1 MFCAGSLSVQTG
13 QQPVL
18 FRILFCE
25 TETNTVRRSGEA
37 RRDAAPRSVQK
48 SSHSHREAR
57 RSRFA
62 VTTATAVIQK
72 EHVSDQDHRKDPHTP
87 TSTTAGVTGNVHA
100 CVCVCVCERSV
111 SEVHI
116 RGLFHTLFSCLG
128 EAPHSH
134 KHASLSAPHSSVITH
149 RHTLNTHS
157 RLLTSAQRPISGF
170 EEDCLLR
177 KPDTHTPPH
186 THTR

>member
-128 EAPHSH
+128 EAPPLPQTCVSQRAALICHH
-134 KHASLSAPHSSVITH
+134 TQTH
-149 RHTLNTHS
+149 TQHTL
-157 RLLTSAQRPISGF
+157 Q
-170 EEDCLLR
+170 
-177 KPDTHTPPH
+177 TPNLC
-186 THTR
+186 TKADLWL